1 MTCTKVA
8 YPTEASARRSLRAVQ
23 EKGRAHKER
32 RAYLC
37 GDCHRYHLTSQ
48 DNEDRTDRLKRIE
61 LQRKLYEAIT

>member
-37 GDCHRYHLTSQ
+37 PVCRKFHLTSQ
-48 DNEDRTDRLKRIE
+48 SNDDGTDRRKRIE
-61 LQRKLYEAIT
+61 LQRRLYEAVS